1 MGCPYIDAKCGRHA
15 QCKACLI
22 EKIGSDWGDDFIK
35 ILQQTE
41 PLNMPFNKFLEE
53 CATYDGNWADMIMF
67 GIESFRPELY
77 KVILCYMGN
86 PKWWWLT
93 LRNILFYL
101 GVYNED

>member
-15 QCKACLI
+15 QCKDCLI
-22 EKIGSDWGDDFIK
+22 EKIGSDWGGDFIK

-41 PLNMPFNKFLEE
+41 PLNMPRNTFLEK
-53 CATYDGNWADMIMF
+53 CVACDGNWANMVLS
-67 GIESFRPELY
+67 GIKSLRPELY
-77 KVILCYMGN
+77 NTILDYIGS

-93 LRNILFYL
+93 LQNILFYL

>member
-1 MGCPYIDAKCGRHA
+1 MCCPYTNGKCGRHA

-22 EKIGSDWGDDFIK
+22 GKIGSDWGDDFIK

-41 PLNMPFNKFLEE
+41 PLNMPRNTFLEKYVA
-53 CATYDGNWADMIMF
+53 CDGNWANMVLS
-67 GIESFRPELY
+67 GIKSLRPELY
-77 KVILCYMGN
+77 NTILDYIGS

-93 LRNILFYL
+93 LQNILFYL

>member
-1 MGCPYIDAKCGRHA
+1 MGCQYIYAKCGKHV
-15 QCKACLI
+15 QCKVCLI
-22 EKIGSDWGDDFIK
+22 GKIGSDWGDDFTK

-53 CATYDGNWADMIMF
+53 CAACDENWANIVLS
-67 GIESFRPELY
+67 GIESLRPELY
-77 KVILCYMGN
+77 NTILDYIGS

-93 LRNILFYL
+93 LQNILFYL